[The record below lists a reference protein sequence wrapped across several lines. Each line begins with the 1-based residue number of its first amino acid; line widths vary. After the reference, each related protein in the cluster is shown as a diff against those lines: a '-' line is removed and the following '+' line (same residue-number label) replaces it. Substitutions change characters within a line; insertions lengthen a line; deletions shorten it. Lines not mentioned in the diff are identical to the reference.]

1 VPLPRGYNPF
11 ENVEVD
17 YTEDAATGEKHIKGR
32 EPVQSML
39 KPEAFHELSLA
50 LEGTFEIQKP
60 HVPRHV
66 MVKALRQQ
74 NITLKDLRVEH
85 NAAILRI
92 DTLETEVDKQNAKIE
107 NMEERLQE
115 TEESLKLAHQILEEH
130 EEKLKKLDKI
140 DELEEKIK
148 VHEERLDRQAAQI
161 QDNKAEFTAYK
172 RMNDQR
178 AEEARKERDAVEAR
192 VKINEEKLE
201 IFGDDMKIQ
210 SDDVLVGEAQ
220 VTLTAFSIRM
230 DSLLEDLEKTTTQNN
245 KILKAHGEDLD
256 GKAPLSLEAI
266 VGEHERAL
274 KEFSEMLKGSGAS
287 DLQSVLAES
296 KRTME
301 ENTAQLEEVHR
312 QLLNKMDRDKVDEK
326 IERKYEEIIEHL
338 QSALSSANEDEDEF
352 KRVCAQLQ
360 DMCNSLSNNKADK
373 KELLEIKEQVLFDS
387 RMKDQ
392 VENMKKFLDSR
403 VTKDQLG
410 QAMESKISREEL
422 QKHLNALSENTTQFV
437 LQQMENLQGGG
448 GGAVDPAAAAGG
460 KKQRGSATKP
470 GQPQPAGSNQLFR

>member
-1 VPLPRGYNPF
+1 VISLKDP
-11 ENVEVD
+11 
-17 YTEDAATGEKHIKGR
+17 KGF
-32 EPVQSML
+32 
-39 KPEAFHELSLA
+39 AELSLE
-50 LEGTFEIQKP
+50 LEGTFEVREP
-60 HVPRHV
+60 RVPRHV
-66 MVKALRQQ
+66 LVKALRTQ
-74 NITLKDLRVEH
+74 NVTLRDLRVEH
-85 NAAILRI
+85 NATVLRV
-92 DTLETEVDKQNAKIE
+92 DSLETEVSSLNAKIHG
-107 NMEERLQE
+107 MEERLQE
-115 TEESLKLAHQILEEH
+115 TEESLKKAHQKLEEH

-140 DELEEKIK
+140 DELEEKVK
-148 VHEERLDRQAAQI
+148 VHEDRLDRQMVMI
-161 QDNKAEFTAYK
+161 QDNKAEFHSYK
-172 RMNDQR
+172 RMNDIR
-178 AEEARKERDAVEAR
+178 AEEARKEREALDAR

-220 VTLTAFSIRM
+220 VTLTAFAIRM
-230 DSLLEDLEKTTTQNN
+230 HSILEDLEKTTVQNN
-245 KILKAHGEDLD
+245 KILKAHGDELD
-256 GKAPLSLEAI
+256 KKAPISLEGI
-266 VGEHERAL
+266 VHDHERAL

-352 KRVCAQLQ
+352 KRVCTQLQ
-360 DMCNSLSNNKADK
+360 DMCNSLSNNKADR

-403 VTKDQLG
+403 VTKEQLG
-410 QAMESKISREEL
+410 QAIESKVSREEL
-422 QKHLNALSENTTQFV
+422 QRHLNALSENTTQFV
-437 LQQMENLQGGG
+437 LQQ
-448 GGAVDPAAAAGG
+448 V
-460 KKQRGSATKP
+460 RATRSTSILTFCLKY
-470 GQPQPAGSNQLFR
+470 LL